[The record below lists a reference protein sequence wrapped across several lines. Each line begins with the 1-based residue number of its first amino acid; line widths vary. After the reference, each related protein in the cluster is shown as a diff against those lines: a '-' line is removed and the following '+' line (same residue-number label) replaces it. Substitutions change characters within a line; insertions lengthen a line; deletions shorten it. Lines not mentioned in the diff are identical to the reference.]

1 MERKSTVFL
10 TSMRTRAGRRGKQM
24 KQDYD
29 LCDRRGIASGL
40 LFIEV
45 STNRIKGLTVQHK
58 VGEIS

>member
-1 MERKSTVFL
+1 
-10 TSMRTRAGRRGKQM
+10 M

-29 LCDRRGIASGL
+29 LCDRRGITSSL

-45 STNRIKGLTVQHK
+45 STDRIKELTVQHK